1 MTALLRRTR
10 LPRPILFLASMAIG
24 AAIGA
29 TGTWL
34 FIPFLDAAPDLAPHP
49 PASLSEEAE
58 RLALTVLAVSVAA
71 LAILSGLVALALE
84 GSVGTMTPPVVAT
97 PAPRPATIVWRE
109 AVRLPEAPRR
119 ALAETPGRMLEQL
132 DAA

>member
-1 MTALLRRTR
+1 MTASPRRAWV
-10 LPRPILFLASMAIG
+10 PRPILFIASMAIG

-34 FIPFLDAAPDLAPHP
+34 FIPFLDAAPELAPHP
-49 PASLSEEAE
+49 PASLTEEAE

-84 GSVGTMTPPVVAT
+84 RSVGAPTPMAIAA

-109 AVRLPEAPRR
+109 AVRLPEPPRR
-119 ALAETPGRMLEQL
+119 VLEPL

>member
-10 LPRPILFLASMAIG
+10 LPRPILFLASVAIG

-84 GSVGTMTPPVVAT
+84 GSVTPPVVAT

-109 AVRLPEAPRR
+109 AVRRPEAPRR
-119 ALAETPGRMLEQL
+119 ALAETPGRMLEHL

>member
-1 MTALLRRTR
+1 MT
-10 LPRPILFLASMAIG
+10 G